1 MKKSLP
7 IILITLLVAAAAA
20 VLGVAL
26 ARKDTS
32 ASDGTDG
39 GGTGGGTGG
48 GGSSSGGG
56 TSASSGG
63 FPLVQGSRG
72 DLVRELQTR
81 LNDQLGLIGE
91 PLIDVD
97 GIFGPRTAEAAR
109 YLLGTDTVTRELYD
123 QLLVA

>member
-20 VLGVAL
+20 VLGVAF

-48 GGSSSGGG
+48 GSSSGGG
-56 TSASSGG
+56 TSTSSGG

-81 LNDQLGLIGE
+81 LNTQLAFIGE

-97 GIFGPRTAEAAR
+97 GIFGPRTAQAAR

>member
-1 MKKSLP
+1 MKRSLP
-7 IILITLLVAAAAA
+7 ILLLVLLVAAAAA
-20 VLGVAL
+20 VLGVAF
-26 ARKDTS
+26 ARKDAGTP

-39 GGTGGGTGG
+39 GGTTGGGTSTS
-48 GGSSSGGG
+48 GGSSS
-56 TSASSGG
+56 SSGG

-81 LNDQLGLIGE
+81 LNTQLAFIGYE
-91 PLIDVD
+91 PLLDVD

>member
-1 MKKSLP
+1 MKKALP

-26 ARKDTS
+26 AKRGTS

-39 GGTGGGTGG
+39 GGTGGG
-48 GGSSSGGG
+48 SSSGGG
-56 TSASSGG
+56 TSTSSGG

-81 LNDQLGLIGE
+81 LNTQLAFIGE

-97 GIFGPRTAEAAR
+97 GIFGPRTAQAVC
-109 YLLGTDTVTRELYD
+109 LILSTDDPTVTRERFD
-123 QLLVA
+123 RLLVA